1 MAVSMIA
8 TLAGIGIFAGI
19 VSGLFGVGGGLIFVP
34 LLILL
39 RQFDPHLAIGTSIAV
54 VVPTAMM
61 AAFRHHLGGMVDW
74 KTVAVLA
81 VFSILGAW
89 VGAAL
94 SLKLPVDVLRRA
106 LAVFLVFIA
115 AKLFFQN

>member
-1 MAVSMIA
+1 MSIPILF
-8 TLAGIGIFAGI
+8 TLAGIGMLAGL

-39 RQFDPHLAIGTSIAV
+39 RQFDSHLAIGTSIAV

-89 VGAAL
+89 VGATL
-94 SLKLPVDVLRRA
+94 SLKLPVDVLRRV